1 MDSLK
6 RIAKD
11 GDLIVRAGDDLLS
24 EQIRHIN
31 EIDKTYSHSG
41 IIIWRNNQKMVCHIA
56 PDASPADTIQYVP
69 IDSFINTS
77 KNLKCALYR
86 YTLSPGEID
95 SMKAKLEIYS
105 QQNIRFDKRYDMA
118 TPNSLYCSEMI
129 ALCLEYATKN
139 RMSIKL
145 AKIPKRMH
153 KLMMSYFKQENV
165 TSKILLERDIV
176 TIDNLYRRPD
186 CRLLMEFPLKY
197 FPGQ

>member
-6 RIAKD
+6 LIARD

-24 EQIRHIN
+24 EQIRYIN

-41 IIIWRNNQKMVCHIA
+41 LIIEVGNEKMVCHIA
-56 PDASPADTIQYVP
+56 PDQSPADTIQLVP
-69 IDSFINTS
+69 IDTFINTK

-86 YTLSPGEID
+86 YKLSGVEVD
-95 SMKAKLEIYS
+95 SMKSIIGELRRRD
-105 QQNIRFDKRYDMA
+105 IRFDRRYDMA

-153 KLMMSYFKQENV
+153 KLMMGYFKQENV
-165 TSKILLERDIV
+165 TSKILIERNIV

-186 CRLLMEFPLKY
+186 CGLVMEFPLKY